1 MSKKEI
7 DFDEEINR
15 LARKSN
21 LNMRNVEYSYENQL
35 KKLDAEIDNVM
46 DKRLKEFDENKEL
59 TSQYLSIDYSH
70 DTIDRYREKLRKI

>member
-7 DFDEEINR
+7 DFDKEIER

-21 LNMRNVEYSYENQL
+21 LNMRNIEYSYENQL

-46 DKRLKEFDENKEL
+46 DKKLKDFDENKEL
-59 TSQYLSIDYSH
+59 TSQYLCIDYH
-70 DTIDRYREKLRKI
+70 EDTINRYREKLRKI

>member
-46 DKRLKEFDENKEL
+46 DKKLKEFDENKEL